1 MLFIDIY
8 GQKSGFLLR
17 SAFLVSN
24 LLSIAIEELLFHM
37 QTSNWMLQEGKFCFL
52 CEELLTEYPRFAYIK
67 HDSIE
72 YISTKNRMCR

>member
-37 QTSNWMLQEGKFCFL
+37 QTSNWMLQEGKILFF
-52 CEELLTEYPRFAYIK
+52 
-67 HDSIE
+67 
-72 YISTKNRMCR
+72 M